1 MPNNQPDIA
10 YHCTFRIFRPVLVK
24 PLLPDEQEALRRHGC
39 EITPFPEGRPDLL
52 RGHTVTFPEGVQM
65 ERVTSIQSL
74 LHFPSGYC
82 PLLILSEGWYHL
94 YPERSEKGYLL

>member
-1 MPNNQPDIA
+1 MADRSN
-10 YHCTFRIFRPVLVK
+10 TFPLHKPVLVK

-39 EITPFPEGRPDLL
+39 EIAPFPETRPDLL
-52 RGHTVTFPEGVQM
+52 KGHMVVFPDGVQM

-74 LHFPSGYC
+74 LHFPDGYC

-94 YPERSEKGYLL
+94 YPERSKNGYLS